1 METSM
6 TTGLVLLGII
16 ILIGI
21 IRVIVTPYT
30 GFVNLIME
38 LLLLDWLGDCLGGV
52 LEGVGDI

>member
-1 METSM
+1 M